1 MTRIAGTVAQRV
13 VNAIL
18 VIGILSAVSTAG
30 DLSKYRN
37 FQLGSDLPTIAK
49 QAAVKQSEAK
59 VIHRRPALIQDLEWQ
74 AQPMVSASSTESP
87 KDLVFSFYDGEL
99 FRILIKY
106 DRYET
111 EGLTTDDMVE
121 VVSRT
126 YGVAALQTP
135 TTKSTQGR
143 YGDEEEEVLAR
154 WEDSNYHFDLMRSS
168 YGGRFS
174 LLGVLKR
181 LEQPAQIASAEA
193 AALDVREAP
202 EREIERIAKE
212 REVERAKLEKARFV
226 NKPKFRP

>member
-1 MTRIAGTVAQRV
+1 MLRFAGTVAQRILC
-13 VNAIL
+13 AIP
-18 VIGILSAVSTAG
+18 VFGMTCAVSTAG

-49 QAAVKQSEAK
+49 QAAVKQSAAK
-59 VIHRRPALIQDLEWQ
+59 VVHLRPVLIQELEWQ
-74 AQPMVSASSTESP
+74 AQPTGSFSSTESP
-87 KDLVFSFYDGEL
+87 KDLVFSFYNGEL
-99 FRILIKY
+99 FRIVIKY
-106 DRYET
+106 ARYET

-126 YGVAALQTP
+126 YGVAVPQTQ
-135 TTKSTQGR
+135 TTKAIQGR
-143 YGDEEEEVLAR
+143 HGDEDEVLAR
-154 WEDSNYHFDLMRSS
+154 WEDSNYHFDLIRSS

-181 LEQPAQIASAEA
+181 LEQPAQIAAAEA

-202 EREIERIAKE
+202 EREIERIAAE
-212 REVERAKLEKARFV
+212 CEVERVKLEKARLA

>member
-1 MTRIAGTVAQRV
+1 MI
-13 VNAIL
+13 
-18 VIGILSAVSTAG
+18 
-30 DLSKYRN
+30 D
-37 FQLGSDLPTIAK
+37 
-49 QAAVKQSEAK
+49 
-59 VIHRRPALIQDLEWQ
+59 RRPVLIQDLEWQ
-74 AQPMVSASSTESP
+74 AQPTVSSSLTESP

-126 YGVAALQTP
+126 YGVAALNTP

-143 YGDEEEEVLAR
+143 YDDEEEVLAR
-154 WEDSNYHFDLMRSS
+154 WEDSNYHFDLIRSS

-181 LEQPAQIASAEA
+181 LEQPAQIGSAEA

-202 EREIERIAKE
+202 ER
-212 REVERAKLEKARFV
+212 KLNE
-226 NKPKFRP
+226 